1 MTIEELDNAL
11 GKMGLNLDSEGG
23 QRTKN
28 LILSNYGK
36 YLITSYKSRCGHCW
50 LKDNNRCTDDCPVKH
65 LPDDPVKMAVDYL
78 STYNEVKLMPFI
90 VMFVV
95 PVYEQTTG
103 ETNFMEKFK
112 REYQR
117 MWKKTHK
124 DNGTRLDY

>member
-11 GKMGLNLDSEGG
+11 GKMGLILDSEGG

-36 YLITSYKSRCGHCW
+36 YLITSYTSRCGHCW
-50 LKDNNRCTDDCPVKH
+50 LKDNNRCTDDFPVKH
-65 LPDDPVKMAVDYL
+65 LPDDPEKMAVDYL

-124 DNGTRLDY
+124 GNGTRLDY

>member
-1 MTIEELDNAL
+1 MTLDELDTAL
-11 GKMGLNLDSEGG
+11 RKMGLNIESEGG
-23 QRTKN
+23 QRTRN

-36 YLITSYKSRCGHCW
+36 YLTYAQKSRCEHCW

-65 LPDDPVKMAVDYL
+65 LPDDKVKMAVEYL

-124 DNGTRLDY
+124 DDGTRLDY